1 MESRRHLDTLSMALT
16 EANTAVHAYLKSIN
30 ALLIILIDYPD
41 YGTLFTHLTSPHPPQ
56 KIKFK
61 FFWPH
66 FLMHFQSCTFHFS
79 LIKKTKKLKGPPLA
93 KNMAFIDKTNL
104 KLQHADSKKKKDIIL
119 KTGLKGE
126 CCLRQLSFH
135 DRYLHT
141 PAEPMHLIKNI
152 VEHIVKLISGGW
164 KPKALFSVKFIGMKS
179 HSWKQ
184 LVSTNNYFEV
194 LLKRFA
200 WESTKAKFVFVL

>member
-1 MESRRHLDTLSMALT
+1 
-16 EANTAVHAYLKSIN
+16 
-30 ALLIILIDYPD
+30 
-41 YGTLFTHLTSPHPPQ
+41 
-56 KIKFK
+56 
-61 FFWPH
+61 
-66 FLMHFQSCTFHFS
+66 
-79 LIKKTKKLKGPPLA
+79 
-93 KNMAFIDKTNL
+93 MAFIDETNL

-126 CCLRQLSFH
+126 CCLRRLSFH

-184 LVSTNNYFEV
+184 LVSTKILKYCLRGLLGNQQRQSLFLFCSVLAQICAESINMLSLQQLEFEV
-194 LLKRFA
+194 HHSLSLLERDFPVSMFHA
-200 WESTKAKFVFVL
+200 CNCFPPSPSSSFLFLNA